1 MKIHKSN
8 LVYRTSRQ
16 ARSVLNETAP
26 EANQLSFN
34 RFLNVVQSVKRSK
47 RQTNPN
53 REQLCEVKLNYI
65 NPQAALNV
73 RTGNW
78 MYIVNGLETATQL
91 VRTET
96 CV

>member
-1 MKIHKSN
+1 MIKKIIN
-8 LVYRTSRQ
+8 RGPRQ
-16 ARSVLNETAP
+16 VRSALNESAP
-26 EANQLSFN
+26 EAKQLSFN
-34 RFLNVVQSVKRSK
+34 RFLNVVQSFSRSK
-47 RQTNPN
+47 RQSSSPN
-53 REQLCEVKLNYI
+53 REQLCEVRSNYI
-65 NPQAALNV
+65 NPQAAVNV